1 MGTWYELATEIASA
15 DYRRVLYIIPPRERG
30 LVMAVTDH
38 LDPWDEPHTVKKIET
53 TDADRKPNAKD
64 VTVATAIRMRTTDD
78 SKHVITED
86 AAIQLVADYRE
97 RIVRETLKEVK
108 ADLTGFAD
116 KVIEREI
123 QRRINNL
130 LVALGASD
138 AQRREGARE

>member
-1 MGTWYELATEIASA
+1 
-15 DYRRVLYIIPPRERG
+15 
-30 LVMAVTDH
+30 MAVTDH